1 MKRVVTAITTT
12 TIALSGAS
20 ALTVSADAHEVVKRD
35 TLWGISQKHG
45 TSVEELMG
53 WNKLSSTLIYPGQK
67 ISTTNE
73 KIDKPKATVKSKD
86 KSTKSKSDSATYT
99 VVAGDT
105 LSEIAFEYGV
115 TYEELMEWN
124 DLTTTLIYP
133 GQELKVKKD
142 DKKTKEAPTR
152 EKVQPKESEEKVE
165 SKDKIDKS
173 TQDKAVELEKKEAKQ
188 KDEKQDTASKSETKP
203 ASDSKSESNQE
214 KPDKKITAS
223 SGDTYTVNAGDTLSE
238 IAFAHDVSF
247 DDLMK
252 WNNLSS
258 TIVVPGDTLT
268 VNGSEKQVSDNSSD
282 EQKDN
287 EIKEEPKQKEPKQEE
302 PKQEEPKQE
311 EPEQEEPKQKE
322 PKQEE
327 PKQEEPKQE
336 EPKQEEP
343 QQEESKQEEGQVE
356 EVEVEVE
363 EQEETPESESSSET

>member
-1 MKRVVTAITTT
+1 
-12 TIALSGAS
+12 
-20 ALTVSADAHEVVKRD
+20 
-35 TLWGISQKHG
+35 
-45 TSVEELMG
+45 
-53 WNKLSSTLIYPGQK
+53 
-67 ISTTNE
+67 
-73 KIDKPKATVKSKD
+73 
-86 KSTKSKSDSATYT
+86 
-99 VVAGDT
+99 
-105 LSEIAFEYGV
+105 
-115 TYEELMEWN
+115 
-124 DLTTTLIYP
+124 
-133 GQELKVKKD
+133 
-142 DKKTKEAPTR
+142 
-152 EKVQPKESEEKVE
+152 
-165 SKDKIDKS
+165 
-173 TQDKAVELEKKEAKQ
+173 
-188 KDEKQDTASKSETKP
+188 DTASKSETKP

-302 PKQEEPKQE
+302 PKQEEHKQE
-311 EPEQEEPKQKE
+311 EAKQEEPKQKE

-363 EQEETPESESSSET
+363 EQEETPESESSSETSGETMTMEATAYTADCEGCTGVTATGIDLKNDRNKKVIAVDPDVIPLGSTVKVDGYGTAIAGDTGGAIKGNIIDLHMPSTDEALQWGRQEVNVEILD

>member
-1 MKRVVTAITTT
+1 
-12 TIALSGAS
+12 
-20 ALTVSADAHEVVKRD
+20 
-35 TLWGISQKHG
+35 
-45 TSVEELMG
+45 
-53 WNKLSSTLIYPGQK
+53 
-67 ISTTNE
+67 
-73 KIDKPKATVKSKD
+73 
-86 KSTKSKSDSATYT
+86 
-99 VVAGDT
+99 
-105 LSEIAFEYGV
+105 
-115 TYEELMEWN
+115 
-124 DLTTTLIYP
+124 
-133 GQELKVKKD
+133 
-142 DKKTKEAPTR
+142 
-152 EKVQPKESEEKVE
+152 
-165 SKDKIDKS
+165 
-173 TQDKAVELEKKEAKQ
+173 
-188 KDEKQDTASKSETKP
+188 
-203 ASDSKSESNQE
+203 DSKSESNQE

-223 SGDTYTVNAGDTLSE
+223 AGDTYTVNAGDTLSE

-287 EIKEEPKQKEPKQEE
+287 EIKEEPKQKEPKQKEPKQEE

-311 EPEQEEPKQKE
+311 EPEQEEPKQKEPKQEE

-363 EQEETPESESSSET
+363 EQEETPESESSSETSGETMTMEATAYTADCEGCTGVTATGIDLKNDRNKKVIAVDPDVIPLGSTVKVDGYGTAIAGDTGGAIKGNIIDLHMPSTDEALQWGRQEVNVEILD

>member
-152 EKVQPKESEEKVE
+152 EKVQPKE
-165 SKDKIDKS
+165 KIDKS

-258 TIVVPGDTLT
+258 TIVVPGEKIT
-268 VNGSEKQVSDNSSD
+268 VNGSKKQVSDNSSD
-282 EQKDN
+282 EKKDK
-287 EIKEEPKQKEPKQEE
+287 EIKEEPKQKE

-343 QQEESKQEEGQVE
+343 Q
-356 EVEVEVE
+356 
-363 EQEETPESESSSET
+363 